1 MIYTNVCGDR
11 LSLLGF
17 GTMRLPCSGGPEDI
31 DQAQVD
37 AMVDYALAHG
47 VNYFDTAEP
56 YHGGKSEAAIGKA
69 LARYPRDSYRLAD
82 KYPGHQYLEPMDPGE
97 IFFQQLKKCGVDY
110 FDYYLLHNVNENSIR
125 AYCDEEYGIVPFF
138 LEQKRLGRIRHLG
151 FSCHG
156 FPENLEAFLDKYGDV
171 LEFCQIQLNYL
182 DWSLQDAERKY
193 AILSERG
200 MPIWV
205 MEPVHG
211 GVLVNLPEAEA
222 EKLRAAHP
230 DESIASWGF
239 RWLQGLENVHMVLSG
254 MSNLE
259 QMIDNV
265 KTFDTRR
272 PLDEAE
278 TALVY
283 EAAEALKQNLPC
295 TGCRYCCA
303 GCPLG
308 LDIPYILTNYNE
320 YRMAGSLNLN
330 ITQRVDFLP
339 EGKRPE
345 DCIACGQCAKACPQ
359 KIDVPKAMRDF
370 GEARKNT
377 PSWADIMAERAA
389 AKKRNSD

>member
-1 MIYTNVCGDR
+1 MIYTDVCGDR

-17 GTMRLPCSGGPEDI
+17 GTMRLPCVSGPEDI

-37 AMVDYALAHG
+37 AMVDYAMAHG
-47 VNYFDTAEP
+47 VNYFDTAAP
-56 YHGGKSEAAIGKA
+56 YHGGKSEIAIGKA
-69 LARYPRDSYRLAD
+69 LARYPRESYRLAD

-97 IFFQQLKKCGVDY
+97 IFFDQLKKCGVEY
-110 FDYYLLHNVNENSIR
+110 FDYYLLHNVNENSIG
-125 AYCDEEYGIVPFF
+125 AYLNEEYGIVPFL

-156 FPENLEAFLDKYGDV
+156 FPENLEAFLDRYGDV

-200 MPIWV
+200 VPVWV

-211 GVLVNLPEAEA
+211 GMLVNLPEAQR
-222 EKLRAAHP
+222 EKLRAVHP
-230 DESIASWGF
+230 DKSIASWGF

-259 QMIDNV
+259 QMEDNV
-265 KTFDTRR
+265 KTFDQRC

-283 EAAEALKQNLPC
+283 EVAEALKQNLPC
-295 TGCRYCCA
+295 TGCRYCCD

-308 LDIPYILTNYNE
+308 LNIPWIIANYNE
-320 YRMAGSLNLN
+320 YRVSSSIN
-330 ITQRVDFLP
+330 ITMRMDSLP
-339 EGKRPE
+339 AEKRPE
-345 DCIACGQCAKACPQ
+345 ACIGCGQCAKACPQ
-359 KIDVPKAMRDF
+359 KIDVPKAMKEF
-370 GEARKNT
+370 GDALKNA
-377 PSWADIMAERAA
+377 PSWADIVAERNAA
-389 AKKRNSD
+389 EKRNRT